1 MENANTRFEAGK
13 TYNARSICDHECVWI
28 FEIVRRTEKSVWV
41 KGCNMNDKNEIV
53 RRKIDIFNGEENF
66 SPFGCYSMSPVCG
79 AENCSGSAA

>member
-1 MENANTRFEAGK
+1 MENAITRFEAGK

-41 KGCNMNDKNEIV
+41 KGCKRDGEIV
-53 RRKIDIFNGEENF
+53 RRRVQVWNGHESF
-66 SPFGCYSMSPVCG
+66 KPFGVYSMSPTCM